1 VERNNWYEYSLEAVD
16 DAGLHSDK
24 SFPLNV
30 KIYDSGKRPVVQNF
44 NVIKNPDG
52 KSLQISWKYSEK
64 GDFWFIIYRSVN
76 GIDMMTYRNL
86 KADQHSFTDNNLTKG
101 SYQYSIKAV
110 YKDGGES
117 QIINSIPV
125 SFVPLEK

>member
-1 VERNNWYEYSLEAVD
+1 
-16 DAGLHSDK
+16 
-24 SFPLNV
+24 
-30 KIYDSGKRPVVQNF
+30 
-44 NVIKNPDG
+44 
-52 KSLQISWKYSEK
+52 
-64 GDFWFIIYRSVN
+64 
-76 GIDMMTYRNL
+76 MMTYRNL